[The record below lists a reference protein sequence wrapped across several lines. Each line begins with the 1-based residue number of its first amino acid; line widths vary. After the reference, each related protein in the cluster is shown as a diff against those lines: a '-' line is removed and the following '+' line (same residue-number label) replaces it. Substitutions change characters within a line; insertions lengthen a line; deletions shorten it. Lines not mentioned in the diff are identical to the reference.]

1 MSEKPLHIALIPDGN
16 RRWAKDRGILPWK
29 GHEQSAENFNTIVEW
44 CARDERIE
52 TLTFWAF
59 STENWRRE
67 KMEVEQLMKLFEK
80 YIRKERDSL
89 KKSGVRLIRSGRTD
103 RMPKSLKAL
112 LEDVANDPP
121 AITKLHLH
129 MAIDY
134 GGKDEVTRAVQRLAS
149 TKDATEEAIRAAM
162 DQPQLPDIDLI
173 IRTSGEQRT
182 SNFFLFQ
189 SAYAE
194 WIFLEKHFPD
204 FTSDDIGAAI
214 ETLASRKRR
223 FGK

>member
-1 MSEKPLHIALIPDGN
+1 MSDKPLHIALIPDGN
-16 RRWAKDRGILPWK
+16 RRWAKDRGMLPWK
-29 GHEQSAENFNTIVEW
+29 GHEQSAENFDAIVEW
-44 CARDERIE
+44 CAADARVG

-59 STENWRRE
+59 STENWKRE

-80 YIRKERDSL
+80 YIRKERENL
-89 KKSGVRLIRSGRTD
+89 KKNGVALIRSGRTD
-103 RMPKSLKAL
+103 RMPASLKTL
-112 LEDVANDPP
+112 LEDVAADPP
-121 AITKLHLH
+121 SEIKLRLH

-134 GGKDEVTRAVQRLAS
+134 GGKDEVTRAVQKLPNAAE
-149 TKDATEEAIRAAM
+149 ATEEGIRAAM
-162 DQPQLPDIDLI
+162 DQPELPDIDLI

-194 WIFLEKHFPD
+194 WMFLEKHFPD
-204 FTSDDIGAAI
+204 FTSSDIETAI
-214 ETLASRKRR
+214 ETLAGRKRR